1 MDEASAELISQL
13 LLDDMED
20 FQRRAKGKG
29 KEGDDISDADLALQL
44 QHQEYKVEAMGRADR
59 RMALSHQ
66 RAVQDD
72 GASVMVQAG
81 EERSS
86 ATDRQMACQ
95 LGGQSVLPHPQAA
108 FIPPASF
115 IDTNDDILARMNALN
130 FNNVSVGE
138 NQVLSSPIDE
148 AGESSAWA
156 AGRRPPTASNGRD
169 MCNSCLDVKLTVQLP
184 CHHRSCQ
191 KCTIQLFTAA
201 LSDESLFPLRC
212 CGKSIPM
219 SLVRPFLGPGLTNR
233 MEKKAIEYTTTNR
246 TYCHEPS
253 CATFIEPGQIHGS
266 TGACPRELCGRLT
279 CVLCKNAV
287 HEGDCPPR
295 DDGVEEALQLAQA
308 SGWQRCG
315 QCQNVVELN
324 IGCNHI
330 TYVLHRDI

>member
-13 LLDDMED
+13 LLEDMEEI
-20 FQRRAKGKG
+20 RRRSKGKG
-29 KEGDDISDADLALQL
+29 KEGDEISDADLALQL
-44 QHQEYKVEAMGRADR
+44 QHQEYKREAMGRADR

-72 GASVMVQAG
+72 GASVMVQAE

-86 ATDRQMACQ
+86 AADREMACQ

-115 IDTNDDILARMNALN
+115 IDINDDILARMNALN
-130 FNNVSVGE
+130 FDNASV
-138 NQVLSSPIDE
+138 VAVRSPFM
-148 AGESSAWA
+148 S
-156 AGRRPPTASNGRD
+156 T
-169 MCNSCLDVKLTVQLP
+169 MY
-184 CHHRSCQ
+184 
-191 KCTIQLFTAA
+191 IQLFTAA
-201 LSDESLFPLRC
+201 LSDESLFPLRR

-219 SLVRPFLGPGLTNR
+219 SLVRPFLGPDLANR

-253 CATFIEPGQIHGS
+253 CATFIETGQIRGS
-266 TGACPRELCGRLT
+266 TGTCPRELCGRLT

-295 DDGVEEALQLAQA
+295 DDGVEEALQLARA

-315 QCQNVVELN
+315 QCQNFVELN

-330 TYVLHRDI
+330 TYVLHRDNLKAC